1 MPIYVEYKKKEKD
14 MTEFEVLGI
23 RHDINGKDFK
33 YIRQLRN
40 IIERTMVS
48 PEFIYRSDG
57 IFLSSIS
64 RAVGWT
70 TNLANFDIA
79 RTRGRIDDDR
89 YTAMMR
95 EFITQCNNELVKNNK
110 LVFKDSFFDIFGGW
124 TRGEIVLMVPKNKQ
138 GWKK

>member
-33 YIRQLRN
+33 YIRALRS

-48 PEFIYRSDG
+48 PEFIYRFDG
-57 IFLSSIS
+57 LFLSSIS
-64 RAVGWT
+64 RAIGWT
-70 TNLANFDIA
+70 TDLANFDIA
-79 RTRGRIDDDR
+79 RTRGRIDDAR

-110 LVFKDSFFDIFGGW
+110 LVFKDSVFDIFGGW